1 MELPTDPFILMSF
14 VNQQLRDNYPSLDEL
29 CKTLDI
35 NKDKL
40 IKELNNAGFEFCQK
54 NNRFW

>member
-40 IKELNNAGFEFCQK
+40 IQDLNNAGFEFCQK
-54 NNRFW
+54 NNRF

>member
-1 MELPTDPFILMSF
+1 MEFPTDPFILMSF

-40 IKELNNAGFEFCQK
+40 IQELNNAGFEFCQK

>member
-40 IKELNNAGFEFCQK
+40 IQDLNNAGFEFCQK

>member
-40 IKELNNAGFEFCQK
+40 IQELNNAGFEFCQK